1 MPTVRRNSS
10 ASAPEKLATVMAMRK
25 RAEAAA
31 HFAVLG
37 IVARIVFGERTMV
50 LQIKLC
56 TCDSSLTLRGNFIK
70 EMSDGARGILD
81 HGFLHR

>member
-31 HFAVLG
+31 HFAISGVA
-37 IVARIVFGERTMV
+37 ARIDCLGERTMV
-50 LQIKLC
+50 LQINYALV
-56 TCDSSLTLRGNFIK
+56 
-70 EMSDGARGILD
+70 MAA
-81 HGFLHR
+81 